1 VRIKFLLP
9 SFIPKNLLFMRV
21 IKFDIIT
28 IFPEI
33 FNVYFNMGILKR
45 AIQKK
50 LVLMNIYNL
59 RDFTEDKHRTVDDY
73 PYGGGAGM
81 VMKPEPFFAAI
92 ETICPD
98 KAERR
103 VIMLTP
109 AGKIFNQHMAEELSV
124 EERRLIFLCGRY
136 EEIDERVRIALVD
149 DEISIGDY
157 ILSGGELAS
166 LVIIDAVARLI
177 PGVLGDARSAK
188 EDSFTSGILD
198 YPHYTRP
205 PIFRDMSVPEVL
217 LSGNHRE
224 IWLWRRKEALRR
236 TLERRPDLLEKIT
249 LNEDDKRL
257 LNELRRDLK

>member
-1 VRIKFLLP
+1 MQ
-9 SFIPKNLLFMRV
+9 S

-33 FNVYFNMGILKR
+33 FNAYFKMGILKR

-50 LVLMNIYNL
+50 LIEINIYNL

-81 VMKPEPFFAAI
+81 VMKPEPFFLAI
-92 ETICPD
+92 DAICPD
-98 KAERR
+98 KSKRR
-103 VIMLTP
+103 VIMLSP
-109 AGKIFNQHMAEELSV
+109 AGKIFNQEIAEEISV
-124 EERRLIFLCGRY
+124 EDKRLIFLCGRY
-136 EEIDERVRIALVD
+136 EEIDERVRIALAD

-157 ILSGGELAS
+157 ILTGGELAA
-166 LVIIDAVARLI
+166 LVIIDAVARLF
-177 PGVLGDARSAK
+177 PEVLGDARSVK

-205 PIFRDMSVPEVL
+205 PVFRDISVPKVL

-236 TLERRPDLLEKIT
+236 TLERRPDLLEKIR

-257 LNELRRDLK
+257 VNELRRELK